1 MKIIILFIILQFI
14 NVLLQTVKSVLTVKG
29 SRLVAAI
36 SNAVA
41 YGVYMFV
48 IIYTVAD
55 FNIWIKVAVTMVTNF
70 FGVYISKF
78 ILDKIRKD
86 RLWQIVVTAKREVGV
101 LFRKKLNDGNIAY
114 SVSNL
119 VEQNNEL
126 VYEFHIYSHN
136 KNESRTVKNLIKQ
149 YGCKYIVQEERVRL

>member
-55 FNIWIKVAVTMVTNF
+55 FNIWVKVAVTMVTNF

-78 ILDKIRKD
+78 ILDKFRKD
-86 RLWQIVVTAKREVGV
+86 RLWQI
-101 LFRKKLNDGNIAY
+101 IATIKEADAGDFEIQ
-114 SVSNL
+114 L
-119 VEQNNEL
+119 DENEL
-126 VYEFHIYSHN
+126 SYNAFIGAKIHGVPYTEFHIFSRNQKESHLA
-136 KNESRTVKNLIKQ
+136 KELMKQ
-149 YGCKYIVQEERVRL
+149 YDCKYTVQEEQVRL